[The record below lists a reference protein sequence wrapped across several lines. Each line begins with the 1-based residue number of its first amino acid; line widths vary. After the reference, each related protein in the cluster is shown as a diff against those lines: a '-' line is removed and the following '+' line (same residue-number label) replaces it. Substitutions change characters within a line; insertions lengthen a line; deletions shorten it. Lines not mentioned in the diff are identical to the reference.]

1 MDNRVKF
8 SDLKDGD
15 VVFSDGEDHCLPRGY
30 MTVFTGKSGLYV
42 ICTGGSHYLDGN
54 IGPDGFLIGFT
65 RDQPNKT
72 PMVCEV
78 KNLSVLAY
86 AHGFTLWLYTTADT
100 AAAVNAPGYFNSAN
114 DMVRV
119 GDIMLANTDTSSIN
133 DSGMYVITAN
143 SGGVVDIANMLRS
156 EGGRA

>member
-15 VVFSDGEDHCLPRGY
+15 VVFADGEDHCLPRGY
-30 MTVFTGKSGLYV
+30 MTVFTGKSGLSV
-42 ICTGGSHYLDGN
+42 ICTGGSHYLDCQV
-54 IGPDGFLIGFT
+54 GPDGFLIGFT

-72 PMVCEV
+72 KIACNS
-78 KNLSVLAY
+78 KNLSVLSY

-100 AAAVNAPGYFNSAN
+100 AATVNAPGYFNSAN

-119 GDIMLANTDTSSIN
+119 GDIMLANTDTSSISV
-133 DSGMYVITAN
+133 SGMFVITAN
-143 SGGVVDIANMLRS
+143 SGGVVDIANMLRF